1 MADEKEV
8 WVKQYR
14 PEECVPMAGIKG
26 RFKRYSNPSK
36 PGQRLISALGVL
48 APFEDMGW
56 HSHPEEEAFTV
67 VSGNG
72 LVRWKIDDQ
81 VFEATISPGFTF
93 YKEGNVPHQM
103 LNTGAEPLV
112 GVVAKVRVED

>member
-1 MADEKEV
+1 MNDEKEA

-14 PEECVPMAGIKG
+14 PEECVPMAGIHG

-56 HSHPEEEAFTV
+56 HSTYAQ
-67 VSGNG
+67 
-72 LVRWKIDDQ
+72 LQRRAI
-81 VFEATISPGFTF
+81 FESRAWSYPGCC
-93 YKEGNVPHQM
+93 YK
-103 LNTGAEPLV
+103 
-112 GVVAKVRVED
+112 R